1 MGGDASSRKNES
13 ELLEI
18 METTYLTKAW
28 EEWEELFEE
37 AGVWYQKIQSVEQVV
52 EDEQAA
58 RAWVP
63 IPPSPLVRNRSPSAG
78 PFAFLRLL
86 LPVPCTTSPPCICSI
101 FCVCVCFCLCLHFS
115 PCICCFCVCVC
126 FCK

>member
-18 METTYLTKAW
+18 METTYLTKHSK
-28 EEWEELFEE
+28 EREELFEE

-58 RAWVP
+58 RAGVP
-63 IPPSPLVRNRSPSAG
+63 IPPSPLVRNRSPPGGS
-78 PFAFLRLL
+78 FAFLRPL
-86 LPVPCTTSPPCICSI
+86 LPVLALLIPLHLLRLLR
-101 FCVCVCFCLCLHFS
+101 LCLPLPLPVLALS
-115 PCICCFCVCVC
+115 PIIGLCACL
-126 FCK
+126 

>member
-13 ELLEI
+13 ELLAI

-63 IPPSPLVRNRSPSAG
+63 IPPSPLVRKH
-78 PFAFLRLL
+78 
-86 LPVPCTTSPPCICSI
+86 SPPAGSSA
-101 FCVCVCFCLCLHFS
+101 FSVRFCLCLHFS
-115 PCICCFCVCVC
+115 PCICFVFCVCL
-126 FCK
+126 

>member
-63 IPPSPLVRNRSPSAG
+63 IPPSPLVRNRSPPAGSSA
-78 PFAFLRLL
+78 FSVR
-86 LPVPCTTSPPCICSI
+86 
-101 FCVCVCFCLCLHFS
+101 FCLCSHYLVLS
-115 PCICCFCVCVC
+115 ACVCSVSAFASAC
-126 FCK
+126 ACTYPP